1 VLLLAYAAYWYVYG
15 RERDLFESTE
25 LETLSKDFDRYLRA
39 LDPNDNESKRLSDL
53 FALRSPALSSALNA
67 RLTLAPND
75 TGGSTLN
82 GSFLQNKQNWITNR
96 VYVHIRILEKRRC
109 GEKLHNM
116 FSDTEWDKKCAAD
129 PTHSVMDVV
138 EGQGYQCFVGAV
150 EFGETAP
157 CWAKTIL
164 QFDPTNQTWDFFFY
178 KVTGHPKDPLNLF

>member
-1 VLLLAYAAYWYVYG
+1 MAPSGGFADKAG
-15 RERDLFESTE
+15 KANERDLFASTE
-25 LETLSKDFDRYLRA
+25 LETLDEDFARYLRA
-39 LDPNDNESKRLSDL
+39 SDDPDDNESKRLSDL
-53 FALRSPALSSALNA
+53 FARRSASLSSALNG

-82 GSFLQNKQNWITNR
+82 GSFLLNKQNWITNR

-109 GEKLHNM
+109 GERLHNM

-138 EGQGYQCFVGAV
+138 EGQGYQCFVGAL

-157 CWAKTIL
+157 CYAKTIL
-164 QFDPTNQTWDFFFY
+164 QFEPTKQTWDFFST
-178 KVTGHPKDPLNLF
+178 K